1 MLEITKE
8 QLDNIWKVRDVCQEV
23 SLSLNSL
30 VEQSVEKDKQI
41 LNNDCQAVSQA
52 IERMS
57 ALGYFNKKQVS
68 MDVIKQLVNN
78 IIEIEEKNS
87 ILTSKIW
94 EKEITSIEKFTNE
107 NFKLCICRENKQS
120 DFLVCKL
127 ISDKNIFISS
137 NDYSLDRKL
146 EFSSGYIYGI
156 KDNFIAATDESDS
169 VIIKKDNELSISDFL
184 PVASSNGY
192 SLFLNGYATKLKT
205 PTSIIKKNS
214 NNRFLSNHN
223 VVVLNRNSK
232 PCGVYV
238 YTHPLSEF
246 SNLYAKAKQLA
257 EKEKLPLIEIDVL
270 SFYKRNAKY
279 ANDNMV
285 LRKCFND
292 LVDNISN
299 DIKEFCGIDCVNEA
313 KHLIGFN
320 TNLRYNFL
328 FKLFLNLSKK
338 ENLEKETMKHL
349 VLKSIAKR
357 NMLQKERERQNGGP
371 LVYPTDNMP
380 VALPVEFIN

>member
-8 QLDNIWKVRDVCQEV
+8 QLDNFWKVRDVCQEV
-23 SLSLNSL
+23 SLSLNTL
-30 VEQSVEKDKQI
+30 ADQTVDNDKQI
-41 LNNDCQAVSQA
+41 LNNDCIAVANA
-52 IERMS
+52 IEKMS

-68 MDVIKQLVNN
+68 IEQVKQLVNN
-78 IIEIEEKNS
+78 IIDIEEKNS
-87 ILTSKIW
+87 IIASKVW
-94 EKEITSIEKFTNE
+94 EKEITSIDNFKNS
-107 NFKLCICRENKQS
+107 NFKLCVGKVDKRK
-120 DFLVCKL
+120 DFLICKL

-137 NDYSLDRKL
+137 NDYSFDNKL
-146 EFSSGYIYGI
+146 EFSFGYVYGI

-169 VIIKKDNELSISDFL
+169 VIIKKDNELSMSDFL
-184 PVASSNGY
+184 PVASNNGY

-205 PTSIIKKNS
+205 PTNIIKKNS

-238 YTHPLSEF
+238 YTHPLSQF

-299 DIKEFCGIDCVNEA
+299 DIKEFCGIDCISEA

-338 ENLEKETMKHL
+338 EELNGKLL
-349 VLKSIAKR
+349 PQLILKSISKR
-357 NMLQKERERQNGGP
+357 NMLQKEREKQNGGP

-380 VALPVEFIN
+380 VALPIEFVN